1 MASRSS
7 QSEVMPI
14 FVRRKTI
21 LYFLQHLRRSHKR
34 SFEMNAVPL
43 RLCLFICICLFLG
56 VCEFLF
62 LYLLYL
68 HFATAVKLR
77 CLLRKRFSACSAA
90 EALSL
95 NLPEYL
101 SPHKPNPLL
110 APHCTSRA
118 AKRSLRCPLPSQN
131 NEILK
136 HRNTKNYSYIK

>member
-1 MASRSS
+1 MGIYDGLLRVSRNLPL
-7 QSEVMPI
+7 VHMN
-14 FVRRKTI
+14 
-21 LYFLQHLRRSHKR
+21 LRLVH
-34 SFEMNAVPL
+34 MNA
-43 RLCLFICICLFLG
+43 LCFSSN
-56 VCEFLF
+56 
-62 LYLLYL
+62 LYLSICMPFPFFVFVFCRFFCIYVLLFFYLY
-68 HFATAVKLR
+68 FATAVKWR

-136 HRNTKNYSYIK
+136 HRNPKNYSYIK